1 MTLKTGIDI
10 TSVDR
15 IKNAMKNRT
24 FVKRVFSDKEQE
36 YIKNKSYASAAGI
49 FAAKEAFFKSQNMPL
64 SIELLKEIEILH
76 NESGA
81 PYILLSEKALQTFE
95 NAEFTVSISHE
106 KNNAIAI
113 VIAYLED

>member
-15 IKNAMKNRT
+15 IENEMQNRT

-64 SIELLKEIEILH
+64 SIEYGNDYLLKSVKNTEVIFY
-76 NESGA
+76 A
-81 PYILLSEKALQTFE
+81 E
-95 NAEFTVSISHE
+95 N
-106 KNNAIAI
+106 
-113 VIAYLED
+113 

>member
-15 IKNAMKNRT
+15 IENAMQNRT

-64 SIELLKEIEILH
+64 SIEYGNDYLLKSVKNTEVIFY
-76 NESGA
+76 A
-81 PYILLSEKALQTFE
+81 E
-95 NAEFTVSISHE
+95 N
-106 KNNAIAI
+106 
-113 VIAYLED
+113 

>member
-15 IKNAMKNRT
+15 IKKAMQNRT

-49 FAAKEAFFKSQNMPL
+49 YAAKEAFFKSQNMPL
-64 SIELLKEIEILH
+64 SIEFLNKIEILH

-81 PYILLSEKALQTFE
+81 PYIMLSDKALQIFE

-113 VIAYLED
+113 VIAHLED